1 MQGTRRLR
9 RVALIAALSPFLG
22 AAFIILAQP
31 LWAFSAL
38 SRVLPGMLF
47 RVDTD
52 AVEVALSFDDG
63 PDDIHTARVLEVR
76 ARHRAPATL
85 FMIGDRAV
93 GRQNI
98 VHSVG
103 EAGHEIGNHY
113 FTIGS
118 AVRATNERSLGDVIR
133 HPRRKHATRA
143 PVCFDRRVAEE

>member
-103 EAGHEIGNHY
+103 EAVHEIGK
-113 FTIGS
+113 
-118 AVRATNERSLGDVIR
+118 VRATNERSLGDVIR